1 MSLVLVVGLA
11 GLSSGCGGDSDG
23 SCTVKDNGN
32 GTKTIIC
39 PDGTETILN
48 AGSSTTGTSTDQDA
62 ETDEDAGNGND
73 IETFEDLGSNDDVDG
88 DIGNGED
95 GPTKTL
101 EGSFAIKNS
110 SDLAWLQPYTDITG
124 TLWIHAD
131 GLTLVELPNLQTVA
145 GDLRVEHV
153 HSLTSLSLPAL
164 TSVGGGLVNSRV
176 PNNPTSLLVP
186 KADLIR
192 LLEKLAKHGCILI
205 GDESFIDFTEDPE
218 QLSLES
224 EIERYPNL
232 VIFKSMS
239 KAYGI
244 CGLRIGYMLTA
255 NKTFAESVRQ
265 GVSIWNLNGLA
276 EAFLRSAPEYREE
289 FKVSCAQ
296 VRADRDLLFKELS
309 TIEGL
314 LAYKPDAN
322 YIFCRLPDHSPTGP
336 EVTRQLFVEHNIYIK
351 HCHGKTMADSD
362 RYLRIASRTPEENRT
377 LVAALGQIVQRRKHQ
392 ILAQPN

>member
-1 MSLVLVVGLA
+1 MADNNTATREQLYETISSLHGGYWQYRFVDHAYLYNLYFPPARFFDQLTRQIRELVLSYPVAQSALAEMVGKIIDQPAEYIVVGNGASELIKIVSGHLA
-11 GLSSGCGGDSDG
+11 
-23 SCTVKDNGN
+23 
-32 GTKTIIC
+32 KTLIV
-39 PDGTETILN
+39 PVPSFNEYTN
-48 AGSSTTGTSTDQDA
+48 AAPA
-62 ETDEDAGNGND
+62 ERVVE
-73 IETFEDLGSNDDVDG
+73 FHLDLPSFQLDVD
-88 DIGNGED
+88 
-95 GPTKTL
+95 K
-101 EGSFAIKNS
+101 FAEEAIRC
-110 SDLAWLQPYTDITG
+110 G
-124 TLWIHAD
+124 AD
-131 GLTLVELPNLQTVA
+131 VA
-145 GDLRVEHV
+145 VV
-153 HSLTSLSLPAL
+153 VS
-164 TSVGGGLVNSRV
+164 

-192 LLEKLAKHGCILI
+192 LLVKLAKHGCILI
-205 GDESFIDFTEDPE
+205 VDESFVDFTEDPE

-224 EIERYPNL
+224 EIESYPNL

-255 NKTFAESVRQ
+255 NKTFAERVRQ

-289 FKVSCAQ
+289 FKISCAK
-296 VRADRDLLFKELS
+296 VRSDRDLLFKELC

-336 EVTRQLFVEHNIYIK
+336 DVTRQLFVEHNIYIK

-377 LVAALGQIVQRRKHQ
+377 LVEVLGQIVATRKHQ
-392 ILAQPN
+392 SLAPPT